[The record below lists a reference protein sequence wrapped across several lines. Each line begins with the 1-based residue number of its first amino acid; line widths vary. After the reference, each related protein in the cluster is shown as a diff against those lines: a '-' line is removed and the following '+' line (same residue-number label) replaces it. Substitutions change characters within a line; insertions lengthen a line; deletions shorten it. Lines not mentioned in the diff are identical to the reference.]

1 VSISNRNVFKSI
13 RATITNKIDISTA
26 DLKPST
32 SFIELNI
39 DSLLTLNIISKLSE
53 EIEIDLL
60 RNLLTDNNSMDKV

>member
-1 VSISNRNVFKSI
+1 VLISNRNVFKSI

-53 EIEIDLL
+53 KIEIDLL
-60 RNLLTDNNSMDKV
+60 RNLLTDNNSMNKV

>member
-1 VSISNRNVFKSI
+1 MSISNRNVFKSI

>member
-1 VSISNRNVFKSI
+1 MSISNRDVFKSI

-60 RNLLTDNNSMDKV
+60 RNLLTDNNSMNKV